1 MDKNSKEMFGR
12 GLTLLDIDVSSQED
26 FFNRIGQELY
36 AHHLVKESFIQ
47 GIKQRE
53 AKYPTGLPSFPYP
66 VAIPH
71 CDPEHVLV
79 NSISIVR
86 FKKSIKFK
94 EMGSMDKELS
104 VLFAF
109 VLTIDGI
116 QQVPV
121 LKELMTLFMDE
132 KIMNRLLTANLNEV
146 SELIGSL

>member
-1 MDKNSKEMFGR
+1 M
-12 GLTLLDIDVSSQED
+12 
-26 FFNRIGQELY
+26 
-36 AHHLVKESFIQ
+36 
-47 GIKQRE
+47 
-53 AKYPTGLPSFPYP
+53 
-66 VAIPH
+66 
-71 CDPEHVLV
+71 